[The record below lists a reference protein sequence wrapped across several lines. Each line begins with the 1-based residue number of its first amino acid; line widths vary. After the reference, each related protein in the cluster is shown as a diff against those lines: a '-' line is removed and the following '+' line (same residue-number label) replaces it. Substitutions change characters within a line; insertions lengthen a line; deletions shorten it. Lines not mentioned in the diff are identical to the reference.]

1 MNSTIECRK
10 CHSKNSINA
19 TLCYNCDE
27 SLQNYNY
34 YKNTIPRPWGNRIQN
49 KISKSEYE
57 QQKARYIGR
66 CDIYMSGS
74 IKPNAGIIGKR
85 RAVVESK
92 GSEEWSSENHDYYTD
107 SYSYGELYVLVIARQ

>member
-34 YKNTIPRPWGNRIQN
+34 YKNDF
-49 KISKSEYE
+49 KVY
-57 QQKARYIGR
+57 
-66 CDIYMSGS
+66 
-74 IKPNAGIIGKR
+74 
-85 RAVVESK
+85 
-92 GSEEWSSENHDYYTD
+92 
-107 SYSYGELYVLVIARQ
+107 

>member
-34 YKNTIPRPWGNRIQN
+34 YKNDFKVYYKLFSFLMVILCLSNYT
-49 KISKSEYE
+49 
-57 QQKARYIGR
+57 
-66 CDIYMSGS
+66 
-74 IKPNAGIIGKR
+74 
-85 RAVVESK
+85 
-92 GSEEWSSENHDYYTD
+92 SEEITHNDEISSCSSCIHP
-107 SYSYGELYVLVIARQ
+107 SFR